1 MQTEP
6 KAALQSLAEQVQQ
19 QLLYYPTVTREPF
32 RNQGRLNDLVEGG
45 KLASDLSLPAVYAEH
60 DRFMLCGSPEML
72 ADMTAW
78 LRAEGFHE
86 GSHTTPAEF
95 VVEKAFVEK

>member
-1 MQTEP
+1 
-6 KAALQSLAEQVQQ
+6 
-19 QLLYYPTVTREPF
+19 
-32 RNQGRLNDLVEGG
+32 
-45 KLASDLSLPAVYAEH
+45 
-60 DRFMLCGSPEML
+60 MLCGSPEML

-78 LRAEGFHE
+78 LRAEGFVE